1 MFTWFIASMRSAKTR
16 PTIRYLFDHHRADS
30 ITLNRYIESLSMP
43 LFFLFKSMHK
53 ATIFR
58 NPIYICI
65 MTNERHTSIHSQRQ
79 TYGKIEFQ
87 IAHSLW
93 IEFRNDFN
101 RKVFMWRS
109 QKKKISRAL
118 SLYVLQKISFG
129 MAFLTHLT
137 HARNSCCVVYIFSLL
152 CFHCIKWPLFLFLYT
167 NTKKDVVDVYL
178 RVCWCFLCWYVGS
191 EFCFWNAFPNCS
203 LWREFVVTGYLYES
217 LTVTTTRMCV
227 VFHLLFLSLL
237 SNCAH

>member
-1 MFTWFIASMRSAKTR
+1 MRSAKTR

-43 LFFLFKSMHK
+43 FFFFLNRCTKQQSLEIQSISALWRMNVTLQFTRKGKNMAK
-53 ATIFR
+53 LNFR
-58 NPIYICI
+58 SLTLSESSSEMI
-65 MTNERHTSIHSQRQ
+65 SIEK
-79 TYGKIEFQ
+79 YLCD
-87 IAHSLW
+87 AH
-93 IEFRNDFN
+93 R
-101 RKVFMWRS
+101 
-109 QKKKISRAL
+109 KKISRAL

>member
-16 PTIRYLFDHHRADS
+16 PTIRNLFDHHRADS

-79 TYGKIEFQ
+79 NWISDRSLSLNRVQKWFQ
-87 IAHSLW
+87 SKSIYVTLTEKKSL
-93 IEFRNDFN
+93 
-101 RKVFMWRS
+101 
-109 QKKKISRAL
+109 AL
-118 SLYVLQKISFG
+118 SLSVYVLQKISFG

-178 RVCWCFLCWYVGS
+178 RVCWCFHCWYVGS